1 MLKTAKMHGSMT
13 SPHTAR
19 VTRYLEASRDVLGAA
34 LADRAFVNAVSRTAE
49 MVSDALRAGK
59 KILLAGNGGSA
70 ADAQHLATELMV
82 RFYLDRAPLPALALG
97 TDASAATAIGND
109 LGFEQ
114 LFARQ
119 VLALGQAG
127 DVFLGLSTSGR
138 SPNILAAF
146 EAARK
151 RNMITVGFTGFKGD
165 AMSQQCDVLVRVPSE
180 KTPLIQQVHIAAGH
194 IVCEIVEETLAPK
207 GAA

>member
-1 MLKTAKMHGSMT
+1 MDHSHAS
-13 SPHTAR
+13 R
-19 VTRYLEASRDVLGAA
+19 VTRYLESSRDAVGAA
-34 LADRAFVNAVSRTAE
+34 LADRGFVESVSRTAE
-49 MVSDALRAGK
+49 TVTEALRAGK
-59 KILLAGNGGSA
+59 KILFAGNGGSA

-82 RFYLDRAPLPALALG
+82 RFYLDRAPLPALALA

-146 EAARK
+146 KAARE
-151 RNMITVGFTGFKGD
+151 RGMIIVGFTGSKGD
-165 AMSQQCDVLVRVPSE
+165 AMTPLCDVLVRVPSE

-194 IVCEIVEETLAPK
+194 IVCEIVEEALAPK

>member
-1 MLKTAKMHGSMT
+1 MNSSYTTDISRYFSASQEALGDALRDAAFMD
-13 SPHTAR
+13 AVAQAAEV
-19 VTRYLEASRDVLGAA
+19 VTR
-34 LADRAFVNAVSRTAE
+34 
-49 MVSDALRAGK
+49 ALRAGK
-59 KILLAGNGGSA
+59 KVLIAGNGGSA

-82 RFYLDRAPLPALALG
+82 RFYLDRAPLPALALA

-119 VLALGQAG
+119 VLALGQPG

-146 EAARK
+146 RAARE
-151 RNMITVGFTGFKGD
+151 RRMIRVGFTGSNGD
-165 AMSQQCDVLVRVPSE
+165 AMKELCDVLVRVPSE
-180 KTPLIQQVHIAAGH
+180 TTPLIQQVHIAAGH
-194 IVCEIVEETLAPK
+194 IACEIVEAALAAK
-207 GAA
+207 GAG

>member
-1 MLKTAKMHGSMT
+1 MT
-13 SPHTAR
+13 SSHFTR
-19 VTRYLEASRDVLGAA
+19 VTHYLEASRNLLSSV
-34 LADRAFVNAVSRTAE
+34 LADRAVVDAVSRAAQLIA
-49 MVSDALRAGK
+49 DRLRAGN

-97 TDASAATAIGND
+97 TDTATATAIGND
-109 LGFEQ
+109 LGFDQ

-119 VLALGQAG
+119 VLAFGRPD

-146 EAARK
+146 KAART
-151 RNMITVGFTGFKGD
+151 RRMTTIGFTGAKGN
-165 AMSQQCDVLVRVPSE
+165 AMVELCDVLVQVPSD
-180 KTPLIQQVHIAAGH
+180 KTPLIQQVHLAAGH
-194 IVCEIVEETLAPK
+194 IVCEIVEEALASQ
-207 GAA
+207 AR

>member
-1 MLKTAKMHGSMT
+1 MAT
-13 SPHTAR
+13 SHSER
-19 VTRYLEASRDVLGAA
+19 VTRYLEVSRDAIGAA
-34 LADRAFVNAVSRTAE
+34 LADRVFVDAVSHTAE
-49 MVSDALRAGK
+49 IVSDALRAGK

-119 VLALGQAG
+119 VLGLGQPG

-138 SPNILAAF
+138 SPNLLAALR
-146 EAARK
+146 AARE
-151 RNMITVGFTGFKGD
+151 RGMI
-165 AMSQQCDVLVRVPSE
+165 
-180 KTPLIQQVHIAAGH
+180 
-194 IVCEIVEETLAPK
+194 
-207 GAA
+207 

>member
-1 MLKTAKMHGSMT
+1 MSDAAQR
-13 SPHTAR
+13 PIID
-19 VTRYLEASRDVLGAA
+19 YLVQSRDAVAAAIADPGFVAAIAACVERVAAA
-34 LADRAFVNAVSRTAE
+34 LA
-49 MVSDALRAGK
+49 AGHK
-59 KILLAGNGGSA
+59 VLLAGNGGSA

-82 RFYLDRAPLPALALG
+82 RFYLDRAPLPALALA

-207 GAA
+207 GAARVQRH

>member
-1 MLKTAKMHGSMT
+1 MT

-34 LADRAFVNAVSRTAE
+34 LADRAFVDAVSRTAGI
-49 MVSDALRAGK
+49 VTDALRAGK

-82 RFYLDRAPLPALALG
+82 RFYLDRAPLPALALA
-97 TDASAATAIGND
+97 TDTSAATAIGND

-119 VLALGQAG
+119 VLALGQTG

-146 EAARK
+146 KAARE
-151 RNMITVGFTGFKGD
+151 RSMITVGFTGGKGD
-165 AMSQQCDVLVRVPSE
+165 AMTQLCDVLVRVPSE
-180 KTPLIQQVHIAAGH
+180 MTPLIQQVHIAAGH
-194 IVCEIVEETLAPK
+194 IVCEIVEEALAAK
-207 GAA
+207 GAG

>member
-1 MLKTAKMHGSMT
+1 MT

-19 VTRYLEASRDVLGAA
+19 IRDYLEASRDVLGAA
-34 LADRAFVNAVSRTAE
+34 LADRTFVDAVSRTAE
-49 MVSDALRAGK
+49 IVTDALQAGK

-82 RFYLDRAPLPALALG
+82 RFYLDRAPLPALALA

-127 DVFLGLSTSGR
+127 DVFLALSTSGR

-146 EAARK
+146 KAARE
-151 RNMITVGFTGFKGD
+151 RGMIAIGFTGSRGD
-165 AMSQQCDVLVRVPSE
+165 TMTPLCDVLVRVPSE

-194 IVCEIVEETLAPK
+194 IVCEIVEEALAVK
-207 GAA
+207 GAG

>member
-1 MLKTAKMHGSMT
+1 MGH
-13 SPHTAR
+13 PHTDR
-19 VTRYLEASRDVLGAA
+19 VIRYLESSRDAVGAA
-34 LADRAFVNAVSRTAE
+34 LADRAFVESVSRVAE
-49 MVSDALRAGK
+49 TVIEALRAGK
-59 KILLAGNGGSA
+59 KILFAGNGGSA

-127 DVFLGLSTSGR
+127 DVSIGLSTSGR
-138 SPNILAAF
+138 RQYTHVSKICISACQ
-146 EAARK
+146 R
-151 RNMITVGFTGFKGD
+151 TC
-165 AMSQQCDVLVRVPSE
+165 S
-180 KTPLIQQVHIAAGH
+180 
-194 IVCEIVEETLAPK
+194 APFIFLT
-207 GAA
+207 